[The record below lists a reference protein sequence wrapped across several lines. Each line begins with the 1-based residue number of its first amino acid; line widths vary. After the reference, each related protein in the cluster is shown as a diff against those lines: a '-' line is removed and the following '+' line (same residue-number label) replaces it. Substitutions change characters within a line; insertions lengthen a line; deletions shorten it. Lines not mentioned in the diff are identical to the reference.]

1 MFNIEKHSV
10 HFRMDV
16 LSQTG
21 QIPKIRLEAEWVKRL
36 KVTQSLLLMH
46 SLLIILFKN
55 LDLYFEYILL

>member
-1 MFNIEKHSV
+1 
-10 HFRMDV
+10 MDV